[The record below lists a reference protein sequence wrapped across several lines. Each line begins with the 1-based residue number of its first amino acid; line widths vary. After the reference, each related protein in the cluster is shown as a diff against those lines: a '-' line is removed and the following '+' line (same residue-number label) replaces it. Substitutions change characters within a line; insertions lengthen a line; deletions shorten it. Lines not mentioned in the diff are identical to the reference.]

1 MKVWQVYVN
10 GNMVGVI
17 NDADND
23 GHARFLAVQRY
34 NISPD
39 DHCSIDPIWYNSVTG
54 EAVSN
59 NAGSIGIVVLA
70 LFTIAVAT
78 ILGLF
83 VL

>member
-59 NAGSIGIVVLA
+59 NAGNRHPGSHHRHASTSASGC
-70 LFTIAVAT
+70 
-78 ILGLF
+78 
-83 VL
+83 